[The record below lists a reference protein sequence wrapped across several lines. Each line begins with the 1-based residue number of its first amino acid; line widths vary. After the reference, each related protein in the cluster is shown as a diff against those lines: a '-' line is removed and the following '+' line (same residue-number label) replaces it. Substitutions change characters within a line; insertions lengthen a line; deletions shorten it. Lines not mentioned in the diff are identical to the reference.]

1 MNPRHGDSAFPT
13 CHAAYYGKDR
23 TSFSN
28 VTMHERPDAEARTI
42 AAVYEA
48 AAGEVP
54 WGAAL
59 QLLSELVRCRM
70 AQFMAVDL
78 TENRVVYSHEGGPM
92 PAEAGVEYAR
102 RYHSIDPHIGGL
114 MQLQSGAWYHSQDH
128 FDDAAVA
135 SNRFYQELLIPYGS
149 RYVSGVKLLQDET
162 SVVVLGLHRSA
173 EVGEFDQND
182 RALVERLGFH
192 LRHAASL
199 WSKQRVR
206 LVNAAMGKE
215 LLDRMQS
222 PVLLVDAELRIG
234 VANPHATRMLREG
247 DKGGPIRDRLGS
259 LMCSDLKSHVL
270 MKSVIADANLFGN
283 RTGTCVD
290 RAFIKAP
297 SPHDPSAAVT
307 LCFLALRPSE
317 TMGAFGSLPMA
328 MVMVY
333 DPSNRQKLDPFMI
346 AAAYDLT
353 PAEARVAAGLA
364 AGESAKRIASQHGVS
379 PSTIKSQ
386 IASLY
391 QKLGV
396 SSSGQL
402 AALLNNA
409 PFASFAGR

>member
-1 MNPRHGDSAFPT
+1 
-13 CHAAYYGKDR
+13 
-23 TSFSN
+23 
-28 VTMHERPDAEARTI
+28 MHHLPEAEAITI

-48 AAGEVP
+48 AAGEIP
-54 WGAAL
+54 WVAAL
-59 QLLSELVRCRM
+59 ASLSELARCRV
-70 AQFMAVDL
+70 AQFMAVDM
-78 TENRVVYSHEGGPM
+78 TENRVIYSHEGGSM

-102 RYHSIDPHIGGL
+102 RYHALDPHIGGL
-114 MQLQSGAWYHSQDH
+114 MQLPSGAWYHSQDH
-128 FDDAAVA
+128 FDQASVS

-173 EVGEFDQND
+173 DIGEFDADD
-182 RALVERLGFH
+182 RALVERVGFH
-192 LRHAASL
+192 LRRAASL
-199 WSKQRVR
+199 WSKQRQT

-234 VANPHATRMLREG
+234 VANPHATRMLIEG
-247 DKGGPIRDRLGS
+247 DRGGPIRSRHGNLE
-259 LMCSDLKSHVL
+259 CSQSKAHAA
-270 MKSVIADANLFGN
+270 MKRAISDANLFGD
-283 RTGTCVD
+283 RAGTCSD

-297 SPHDPSAAVT
+297 SVSNPSVAEIN

-317 TMGAFGSLPMA
+317 TMGAFGSQPMA

-333 DPSNRQKLDPFMI
+333 DPSNPQKLDPFMI

-379 PSTIKSQ
+379 SSTVKSQ

-391 QKLGV
+391 RKLGV

-402 AALLNNA
+402 AAMLNNA
-409 PFASFAGR
+409 PFVSFAR